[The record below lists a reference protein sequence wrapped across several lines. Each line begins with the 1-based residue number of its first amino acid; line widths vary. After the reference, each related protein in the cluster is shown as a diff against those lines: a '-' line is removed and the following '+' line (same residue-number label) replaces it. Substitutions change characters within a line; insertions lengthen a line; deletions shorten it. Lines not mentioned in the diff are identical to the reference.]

1 MKNSCLIFLALI
13 ILTVL
18 TSSKCSKDI
27 YTYSD
32 QLKLNAAISDTNEV
46 LHLGDTLKIKLVV
59 PYILNSIDFNGA
71 PNNVAVNNLQ
81 EAWYAVRF
89 NKLDTVTK
97 TITTIWGNTASNFVT
112 VGYTDGFGVYTTTD
126 NKPYTS
132 LLNIVPPSKGLY
144 SLVVSLTPG
153 HLKANNS
160 YLANLIVNFAVAD
173 KHWNLYQPYISSGWL
188 EQVRQDDLDGYGY
201 YCFRVN

>member
-1 MKNSCLIFLALI
+1 MKNSILTILILI

-18 TSSKCSKDI
+18 TSSTCKKDD
-27 YTYSD
+27 YTVSD
-32 QLKLNAAISDTNEV
+32 RLKLSATISDTNEV
-46 LHLGDTLKIKLVV
+46 IGLGDTLKIKLVI
-59 PYILNSIDFNGA
+59 PDILNAINFNGA

-97 TITTIWGNTASNFVT
+97 TTTTIWGNTANNFTT
-112 VGYTDGFGVYTTTD
+112 VGYTDGFGVFTTTA

-132 LLNIVPPSKGLY
+132 VLNIVAFSKGFY
-144 SLVVSLTPG
+144 SLEVSLTPG
-153 HLKANNS
+153 HLKANNN
-160 YLANLIVNFAVAD
+160 YLANLVVNFAVSN
-173 KHWNLYQPYISSGWL
+173 KHWNLYVPYTSSGWL
-188 EQVRQDDLDGYGY
+188 DQTRQFDIEGYGF